1 MEERE
6 RAFGHNRKPVIEPKG
21 YCELLYEAL
30 SDFTLRILIFAA
42 LVSIAVDVGTADE
55 EYRRIAW
62 IEGVAILVAVMIS
75 GNATAVND
83 YQKERQF

>member
-62 IEGVAILVAVMIS
+62 IEGTVGCAILRCRHSCSRHDI
-75 GNATAVND
+75 G
-83 YQKERQF
+83 